1 MEKRKPYT
9 IFEKFKNKLYGY
21 ERKAPMPDLYLW
33 PEEEREEIKK
43 TWETGLN
50 KQNRERRSKD
60 RLIYS
65 IIFGVLLI
73 WFLVSFG
80 S

>member
-1 MEKRKPYT
+1 
-9 IFEKFKNKLYGY
+9 
-21 ERKAPMPDLYLW
+21 MPDLYLW

-65 IIFGVLLI
+65 IIFWCVINMVIYFI
-73 WFLVSFG
+73 W
-80 S
+80 